1 MYPVTVSQ
9 TYRWVLLL
17 SSQNTMYVAGAGM
30 TGPGYCARSMIVDP
44 LGVVVAGLAEAE
56 GVTVSEVSKERLAR
70 ARARLPVVAQRRVA
84 AKVTTRS

>member
-1 MYPVTVSQ
+1 
-9 TYRWVLLL
+9 
-17 SSQNTMYVAGAGM
+17 
-30 TGPGYCARSMIVDP
+30 
-44 LGVVVAGLAEAE
+44 VVVAGLAEAE